1 MAKKMLGKVVAGAAL
16 GSASLLVFAPG
27 AAYAD
32 GQPQTDEGKVFA
44 KPHAVKAGEEVKLV
58 QICPEEQEH
67 PFVWSKVTGKVKLE
81 PARDGGSRGDH
92 KDWREENGAAEG
104 ADREGWS
111 GHERSQPAEAES
123 GSGWGGGAADARDD
137 WKGEEH
143 AQDAEGGD
151 SKDHDKKDKKDWK
164 DQAEES
170 DSADEKSTGGWS
182 GHENGSDSAE
192 HDWSGKDD
200 SGESDEREWSGKDDW
215 SGESGESE
223 WSGKSEWSGESGER
237 EEWSGE
243 SGEREEWS
251 GESGESEEWS
261 GKRDW
266 AADERGKGDSWE
278 HKKDFVYYGE
288 AQVAED
294 AKPGTYKLE
303 GSCGTG
309 ELVVLPNG
317 GVDGG
322 DGGIAT
328 GADRGLAAAGASLV
342 GAAALGGLVLMRRR
356 RVDEFAA

>member
-32 GQPQTDEGKVFA
+32 GQPQTEEGKVFA

-81 PARDGGSRGDH
+81 PARDGDSRGDH
-92 KDWREENGAAEG
+92 KNWREENGAAEG
-104 ADREGWS
+104 GMDSEGWS
-111 GHERSQPAEAES
+111 GHERSQPAEDES
-123 GSGWGGGAADARDD
+123 GGGWGGGADVRDD

-143 AQDAEGGD
+143 GQDAEGGRD
-151 SKDHDKKDKKDWK
+151 SKDHDKKDWK
-164 DQAEES
+164 GQDEAGYSANEES
-170 DSADEKSTGGWS
+170 TGDWS
-182 GHENGSDSAE
+182 GRHESGSDSAE
-192 HDWSGKDD
+192 RDWSGEGDW
-200 SGESDEREWSGKDDW
+200 SGESHKGDWSSESGGSDW
-215 SGESGESE
+215 SGESGESD
-223 WSGKSEWSGESGER
+223 WSGER
-237 EEWSGE
+237 EDRSGE
-243 SGEREEWS
+243 AD
-251 GESGESEEWS
+251 WS

-266 AADERGKGDSWE
+266 AADAADARGKDSWE

-288 AQVAED
+288 AHVARD

-309 ELVVLPNG
+309 ELVVLPHG

-356 RVDEFAA
+356 RADEFAA

>member
-32 GQPQTDEGKVFA
+32 GQAQTDEGKVFA

-81 PARDGGSRGDH
+81 PARGGDSRGDH

-104 ADREGWS
+104 ADSEGWS

-123 GSGWGGGAADARDD
+123 GSGWGGGAADAHDD

-143 AQDAEGGD
+143 GQDAEAGD
-151 SKDHDKKDKKDWK
+151 AKDHGKKDWK
-164 DQAEES
+164 GQAEES
-170 DSADEKSTGGWS
+170 DSAAEESTGGWS
-182 GHENGSDSAE
+182 GRHENGADSAE
-192 HDWSGKDD
+192 HDWSGKGDWSD
-200 SGESDEREWSGKDDW
+200 ESGESEWSGKDDW
-215 SGESGESE
+215 SGESGERD
-223 WSGKSEWSGESGER
+223 WSGKG
-237 EEWSGE
+237 
-243 SGEREEWS
+243 
-251 GESGESEEWS
+251 
-261 GKRDW
+261 DW
-266 AADERGKGDSWE
+266 AAEEAEEAEERGWE

-294 AKPGTYKLE
+294 AAPGTYKLE